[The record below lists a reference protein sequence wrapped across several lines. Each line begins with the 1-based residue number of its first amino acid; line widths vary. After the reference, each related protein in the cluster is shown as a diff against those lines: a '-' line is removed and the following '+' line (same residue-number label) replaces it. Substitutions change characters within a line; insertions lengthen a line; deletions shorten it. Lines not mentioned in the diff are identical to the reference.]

1 MVRVMDRMGTS
12 MAHAFGLTTSRFDH
26 VTSTMTAADWEFSR
40 RVLQEFS
47 RQDEEWIDEEQEDDE
62 EEEDDSRVA
71 EYGDEALQDVAFD
84 IPDNQQ
90 NKAGSTHAN
99 AIGATAATTT
109 TNGDDAV

>member
-26 VTSTMTAADWEFSR
+26 VTSTMTAADWEYSR

-47 RQDEEWIDEEQEDDE
+47 RQDEEWIDEEQEG
-62 EEEDDSRVA
+62 EEEDDSRVE

-99 AIGATAATTT
+99 AIGATTTT
-109 TNGDDAV
+109 SGDDAV